1 MRHRRTGKIFGRS
14 PSHQR
19 ALLRNL
25 ATALILTERDE
36 DDFDTKEMAPKVA
49 GRITTTAPKAKA
61 LRPFVERCI
70 TIAIKGNACAAK
82 ANERGTQAEH
92 GSPAWKKWREGE
104 GWKEWA
110 NLSSKSVAARRQLF
124 QILNSKEAVSILCD
138 KIAPRFVNRN
148 GGYTRIMKLAT
159 PRLGDGGDRA
169 IIEFVGEN
177 DSRKKK
183 AAPKVPS
190 VE

>member
-36 DDFDTKEMAPKVA
+36 ADFDSKEQAPKVP
-49 GRITTTAPKAKA
+49 GRIITTAPKAKA
-61 LRPFVERCI
+61 LRPFIERCI
-70 TIAIKGNACAAK
+70 TIAIKGNVSAAK
-82 ANERGTQAEH
+82 AEERGTKAER
-92 GSPAWKKWREGE
+92 GSAAWKKWREGE

-110 NLSSKSVAARRQLF
+110 NLSSKAVAARRRIF
-124 QILNSKEAVSILCD
+124 KILNSKEAVSLLFD
-138 KIAPRFVNRN
+138 KIAPRFADRN
-148 GGYTRIMKLAT
+148 GGYTRILKMAK
-159 PRLGDGGDRA
+159 PRLGDAGDRA
-169 IIEFVGEN
+169 IIEFVGKN

-183 AAPKVPS
+183 ASPKVPS